1 MHQTKEEIK
10 EELAIIKRAKV
21 DPEAFGFI
29 YEKYYQQIFLF
40 IDRRIDDQSTSGDL
54 TSQVFLKSM
63 INLHKYKFKGLPFS
77 AWLYRIATNQVN
89 EFYRDSKNQRVI
101 SLEDHHIEDVFDEI
115 DLLKDEVEPT
125 ELLIDLLNEL
135 SEDEVQLLEL
145 RFFEK
150 RAFKEVAFIL
160 NITENNA
167 KVKTYR
173 ILDKMKKIALAK

>member
-40 IDRRIDDQSTSGDL
+40 IDRRIDDQATSGDL

-63 INLHKYKFKGLPFS
+63 INLHKYTFKGLPFS

-101 SLEDHHIEDVFDEI
+101 SLEDHHIEDVFEEI

-125 ELLIDLLNEL
+125 ELLIELLNEL
-135 SEDEVQLLEL
+135 NEDEVQLLEL

-173 ILDKMKKIALAK
+173 ILDKMKKIAFTK